1 MPDVFDVL
9 SQDHSE
15 VKQMLARLEKEQPGP
30 DAGKGKLADR
40 KEKATKL
47 ITEESKHEAVEEMF
61 FWPAVRDK
69 LRNGD
74 ELAGHATGQE
84 NEAKEVLARLDT
96 LEAGSPEFEKLLTE
110 FTAAAREHI
119 EFEET
124 QVWPQ
129 MRKTL
134 SKQEATEIGKQLRD
148 GKKTAPDKPE
158 PGKPVTGKSVPAQR
172 RESGAQRSASA
183 SGKPASGK
191 PASGK
196 SASGKSASG
205 TGAGK
210 TKSELYEEAR
220 KLGVQGRSTMS
231 KEELAREVASHR

>member
-9 SQDHSE
+9 SQDHGE
-15 VKQMLARLEKEQPGP
+15 VKQMLAKLEEERPGP
-30 DAGKGKLADR
+30 DAAKGKLADR

-69 LRNGD
+69 LQDGD
-74 ELAGHATGQE
+74 ELAGHATSQE

-96 LEAGSPEFEKLLTE
+96 LEAGSPEFEELLTE

-124 QVWPQ
+124 QVWPK
-129 MRKTL
+129 MREAL
-134 SKQEATEIGKQLRD
+134 SKHEATEIGKQLRD
-148 GKKTAPDKPE
+148 GKKTAPDKPGPE
-158 PGKPVTGKSVPAQR
+158 KPVPAQR
-172 RESGAQRSASA
+172 RESGGQRSAST
-183 SGKPASGK
+183 
-191 PASGK
+191 SGK
-196 SASGKSASG
+196 SASGKSTARKSTASG
-205 TGAGK
+205 TAAGK
-210 TKSELYEEAR
+210 TKAELYEEAR
-220 KLGVQGRSTMS
+220 ELGVQGRSTMT